1 MISWVINND
10 FVQWLKVASGPY
22 DSKLG
27 MVRVSSL
34 CNNLYSWLIGSE
46 MILLIFEGKAN
57 RRYVA
62 MMPLFFLGTFLGG
75 TYPNTQL
82 LQMN

>member
-1 MISWVINND
+1 MTLCND
-10 FVQWLKVASGPY
+10 LKVASGPY

-27 MVRVSSL
+27 MAVRVSSL

-46 MILLIFEGKAN
+46 MILLIFKGKAN

-62 MMPLFFLGTFLGG
+62 MMPLFFWGHF
-75 TYPNTQL
+75 
-82 LQMN
+82 